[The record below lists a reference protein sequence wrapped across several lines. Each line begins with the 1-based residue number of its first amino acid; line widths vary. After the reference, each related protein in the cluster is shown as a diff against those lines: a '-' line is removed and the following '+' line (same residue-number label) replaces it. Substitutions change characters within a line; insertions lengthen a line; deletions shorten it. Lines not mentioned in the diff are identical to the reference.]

1 MGYVVSVAQLD
12 RVSASD
18 AEGCGF
24 DPRRI
29 RHKKSCLF
37 GGFFYGIKNR
47 GIEPERARA
56 DRKPPVEVFVASG
69 AVFLFER
76 EAAAPRSEIRKQAGD
91 PRRIRHKK
99 DHAKGGLFFMI

>member
-29 RHKKSCLF
+29 RHKKAAFMAAFLWHKES
-37 GGFFYGIKNR
+37 G
-47 GIEPERARA
+47 
-56 DRKPPVEVFVASG
+56 DRTREGAS
-69 AVFLFER
+69 R
-76 EAAAPRSEIRKQAGD
+76 
-91 PRRIRHKK
+91 
-99 DHAKGGLFFMI
+99 

>member
-1 MGYVVSVAQLD
+1 MEYVVSVAQLD

-29 RHKKSCLF
+29 RHKKSCLY

-47 GIEPERARA
+47 GVKKCICFAN
-56 DRKPPVEVFVASG
+56 RKKN
-69 AVFLFER
+69 R
-76 EAAAPRSEIRKQAGD
+76 KRSVSK
-91 PRRIRHKK
+91 HKNFS
-99 DHAKGGLFFMI
+99 LET

>member
-1 MGYVVSVAQLD
+1 MFVNVKFDVSVAQLD

-29 RHKKSCLF
+29 RHKKSRHK

-47 GIEPERARA
+47 GAWSDIPIKNR
-56 DRKPPVEVFVASG
+56 G
-69 AVFLFER
+69 AWSDIPIKNRGQVYLFYE
-76 EAAAPRSEIRKQAGD
+76 SEKESQNAGFG
-91 PRRIRHKK
+91 
-99 DHAKGGLFFMI
+99 A